1 MTAFITTSDKMGVSA
16 FHDDAL
22 VMTCGNPTVTHW
34 LRIKEL
40 QNWLTTLEETIPA
53 APSAH
58 RYHLEQLYFSLKAA
72 YNAHLREHEAIITE
86 APTADDLQAYLT
98 AYAVAISTASQED

>member
-1 MTAFITTSDKMGVSA
+1 MTAFITTSETMGVSA
-16 FHDDAL
+16 FHDDTL

-40 QNWLTTLEETIPA
+40 QNWLTTLEETIPE
-53 APSAH
+53 APAAH

-72 YNAHLREHEAIITE
+72 HNAHLREHEAIITE
-86 APTADDLQAYLT
+86 APTAEDLQEYLS
-98 AYAVAISTASQED
+98 AYAAAIGNGKLS

>member
-1 MTAFITTSDKMGVSA
+1 MTAFITTSQTMGVSA
-16 FHDDAL
+16 FQDDTL

-40 QNWLTTLEETIPA
+40 QNWLTTLEETIPETPA
-53 APSAH
+53 AH

-72 YNAHLREHEAIITE
+72 HNAHLREHEAIMTE
-86 APTADDLQAYLT
+86 APTAEDLQEYLS
-98 AYAVAISTASQED
+98 AYAAAIGNGTLS

>member
-1 MTAFITTSDKMGVSA
+1 MTAFITTSETLDVSA
-16 FHDDAL
+16 FHDGTV
-22 VMTCGNPTVTHW
+22 VMNHGNPTVTHW

-40 QNWLTTLEETIPA
+40 QNWLITLEETIPA

-72 YNAHLREHEAIITE
+72 HNAHLREHEAIITE

-98 AYAVAISTASQED
+98 AYAAAIGNGTLS